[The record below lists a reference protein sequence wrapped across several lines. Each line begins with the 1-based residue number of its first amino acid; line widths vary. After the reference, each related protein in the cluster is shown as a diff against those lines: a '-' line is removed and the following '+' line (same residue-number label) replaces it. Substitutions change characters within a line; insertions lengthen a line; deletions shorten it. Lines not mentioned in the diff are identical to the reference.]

1 MNDGKSRDPSDVL
14 PSPYTLI
21 LVGVMPSPRDLEI
34 TRLLGWYR
42 IPYRFAPKV
51 VQVDYLAFYQP
62 LSFGVDHAWRIEY
75 FAEVRGVELTTRAD
89 LIREE
94 LNHPRAEEEYYKIQV
109 GPLSRLSAPIL
120 AGKWKRITF
129 LYSTG
134 ELFTRARTI
143 NDLVVKPEDR
153 KVLWHSLREKASQ
166 SQAYQQDPFPEMDLD
181 PELLMM
187 LGDLRLLD
195 DQAAWIDSI

>member
-1 MNDGKSRDPSDVL
+1 MNAADNRDSADCL
-14 PSPYTLI
+14 PSHYSLI
-21 LVGVMPSPRDLEI
+21 LVGVTPSPRDLEI

-62 LSFGVDHAWRIEY
+62 SSFGSGHAWRIEY

-94 LNHPRAEEEYYKIQV
+94 PDHPRAQEEYYKIQV
-109 GPLSRLSAPIL
+109 GPLNRLSAPIL

-129 LYSTG
+129 LYTTG
-134 ELFTRARTI
+134 ELFAKARYI
-143 NDLVVKPEDR
+143 NDLVVNSEDR
-153 KVLWHSLREKASQ
+153 KVLWHSLREKVSQ
-166 SQAYQQDPFPEMDLD
+166 SQEYHQEILPEIDLD

-187 LGDLRLLD
+187 LGDLHLLSD
-195 DQAAWIDSI
+195 SDAWYDSI